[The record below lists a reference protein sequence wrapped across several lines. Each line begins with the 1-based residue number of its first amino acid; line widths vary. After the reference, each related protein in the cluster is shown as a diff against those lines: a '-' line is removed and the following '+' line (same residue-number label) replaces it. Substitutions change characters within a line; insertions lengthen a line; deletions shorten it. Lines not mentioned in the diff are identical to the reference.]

1 MKSRVTT
8 GNGDGGVTRSIAGEV
23 LPKDHPVMEA
33 CGKLDSLRA
42 QTALLRLQLLESSQ
56 GDKEELAEFL
66 LWLLH
71 VYFLMGTELNDPKR
85 IKPEYRAGEV
95 GATHLEKVETLQG
108 QMEAGLD
115 LPKSFLVT
123 ATNVLAAQCDVL
135 ATVARDVERSV
146 VTLKTTVPEFNET
159 HMLKLLN
166 RLSDFYFIL
175 GRHVEGG
182 EHQPVDYGVLE
193 G

>member
-8 GNGDGGVTRSIAGEV
+8 GNGDGGETRSIAGDI

-33 CGKLDSLRA
+33 CGQLDTLRA
-42 QTALLRLQLLESSQ
+42 QTALLRLHLLESTLQ
-56 GDKEELAEFL
+56 DKEELAEFL

-71 VYFLMGTELNDPKR
+71 VFFLMGTELNDPENK
-85 IKPEYRAGEV
+85 KPEYRAGEV
-95 GATHLEKVETLQG
+95 NAAHLEKVEALQG
-108 QMEAGLD
+108 EMEAGLD

-123 ATNVLAAQCDVL
+123 ATNLLAAECDAL

-146 VTLKTTVPEFNET
+146 VTLKTATPEFNET
-159 HMLKLLN
+159 HILKLLN
-166 RLSDFYFIL
+166 RLSDLYFIL
-175 GRHVEGG
+175 GRHLEGG
-182 EHQPVDYGVLE
+182 EHQPVDYGVL